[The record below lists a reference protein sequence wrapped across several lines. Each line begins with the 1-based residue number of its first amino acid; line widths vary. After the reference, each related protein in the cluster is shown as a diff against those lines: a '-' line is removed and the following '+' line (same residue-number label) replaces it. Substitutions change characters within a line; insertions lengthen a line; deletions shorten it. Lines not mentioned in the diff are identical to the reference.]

1 LVSSLI
7 LGTVGCRTTNEEI
20 HKWGTTVQGPNKL
33 TAVMTHDKY
42 PNELRVE
49 AALTLV
55 NMKPRNGQRIGIEKM
70 IESLTE
76 LPAAERAQVV
86 SAMVPRLTEE
96 ITKPPPKAEE
106 VDTTIP
112 FKDAA
117 YAMLTSD
124 GEALVSK
131 AEEQAALKDALTKWA
146 LSDFSAR
153 SDNSS
158 QKYGMNQLLRYLGS
172 SGVAGLPN
180 LIAPE
185 AKKIGEIADLIA
197 DLGDPPTKVAAS
209 KKLTDVASE
218 VNSEAWLKR
227 KAPELQAANKASG
240 LEVDE
245 KRFQLQLQQYQEEEL
260 LRIFSSMKKVG
271 EPPAVEYL
279 FRFVGDKANSVK
291 RRAAGLAALEGH
303 VDKKNDSQV
312 QALLSLAGGDDTPDE
327 VRDQALRR
335 VGELSRKQV
344 VGELFKLFKNDNW
357 KIRWMAAELVLRM
370 SEASQ
375 LDEFMAELGRVRYM
389 AITEPLR
396 YGTLIGTLKGA
407 ANPSALADRFATLS
421 NPVPVRLAALGYYYE
436 YGSKAEL
443 SKIMQYASDGARVPS
458 CKPDAAD
465 CEWTCKVAQGD
476 QRVSKEIASVGD
488 FVQYCV
494 RPAMDARDTVPKKED
509 NSQEKR

>member
-1 LVSSLI
+1 
-7 LGTVGCRTTNEEI
+7 
-20 HKWGTTVQGPNKL
+20 
-33 TAVMTHDKY
+33 
-42 PNELRVE
+42 
-49 AALTLV
+49 
-55 NMKPRNGQRIGIEKM
+55 M
-70 IESLTE
+70 IESLTA
-76 LPAAERAQVV
+76 LPTAERAQVV
-86 SAMVPRLTEE
+86 SGLVPRLTAE
-96 ITKPPPKAEE
+96 ITKPPPKDDEA
-106 VDTTIP
+106 DTTIP

-117 YAMLTSD
+117 YAMLTND
-124 GEALVSK
+124 GEVLVSK
-131 AEEQAALKDALTKWA
+131 TEEQAALKDALTKWA
-146 LSDFSAR
+146 LGDFSAR

-158 QKYGMNQLLRYLGS
+158 QKYGMNQLLRYLGAG
-172 SGVAGLPN
+172 GVAGLPN

-185 AKKIGEIADLIA
+185 AKKIGDISDLVA
-197 DLGDPPTKVAAS
+197 DLGDPQTKLAAS
-209 KKLTDVASE
+209 KKLTEVASE

-260 LRIFSSMKKVG
+260 LRIFSPMKKVG

-279 FRFVGDKANSVK
+279 FRFVADKNNSVK
-291 RRAAGLAALEGH
+291 RRAAALAALEGH
-303 VDKKNDSQV
+303 VDKKNDAQV
-312 QALLSLAGGDDTPDE
+312 QELLSLAGGDDTPDE

-357 KIRWMAAELVLRM
+357 KIRWMAAELVLNM

-375 LDEFMAELGRVRYM
+375 LDEFMSELGRVRYM

-396 YGTLIGTLKGA
+396 YGKLIGTLKGD
-407 ANPSALADRFATLS
+407 NTSALVDRFAAGS
-421 NPVPVRLAALGYYYE
+421 NPVPVRLTALGYYYE
-436 YGSKAEL
+436 YGSKAGL
-443 SKIMQYASDGARVPS
+443 SKVMQYASDSARVPS
-458 CKPDAAD
+458 CKTDSAD

-476 QRVSKEIASVGD
+476 QRVSKQIASVGD

-494 RPAMDARDTVPKKED
+494 KPAMDARDTMAKKED